1 MASLFWLIGFF
12 VLFFLNVPVMV
23 ALVLSAFFAVVFIIE
38 QNPIITISFVF
49 ESMNS
54 SGLLSAPLFLVLG
67 KLMLAGKTSHVLFDF
82 ANSLVGWMRG
92 GAGAVNVVTSMIFGG
107 MSGSAV
113 ADIAS
118 AGPLEMDMMEKRG
131 YDTTYAAGITAAT
144 AVCSPIIP
152 PSVIMIIYALT
163 AQVSTMQM
171 LLSGLIPGI
180 LVGLLFLALNYVM
193 SVKNNWQPPSKIDF
207 KEIGVQFRHGFF
219 ALLTPIILIG
229 GMMSGWFTPSEV
241 GFVAVGYVIFLE
253 TVIFKTWKDPIHQ
266 LARSSINAMTDSGVI
281 MMIICNAAMGG
292 YILAYD
298 NVPIL
303 VRDYIL
309 SVTTDPFWVMLI
321 ISATIIVLAM
331 FLEIIAIIVIAVPV
345 FYSLALSVGIHP
357 VSFGLIV
364 ILSCSTGYI
373 TPPLGMTMYAL
384 ATVRPDLKI
393 TQIARGAFP
402 FLLCMIGL
410 VFFYICNPEFVLI
423 IFKFMG

>member
-1 MASLFWLIGFF
+1 MASLVWLIGFF
-12 VLFFLNVPVMV
+12 VLFFLNVPIMV
-23 ALVLSAFFAVVFIIE
+23 ALVLSAFFPIVFIIE

-54 SGLLSAPLFLVLG
+54 AGLLSAPLFLVLG
-67 KLMLAGKTSHVLFDF
+67 KLMLAGKTSQVLFDF

-118 AGPLEMDMMEKRG
+118 TGPLEMEMMEKRG

-152 PSVIMIIYALT
+152 PSVIMIVYALT
-163 AQVSTMQM
+163 AQVSTIQM

-180 LVGLLFLALNYVM
+180 LMGLIFMAINHYM
-193 SVKNNWQPPSKIDF
+193 SVKHNWQPPSKI
-207 KEIGVQFRHGFF
+207 EIREILQHFRHGFF
-219 ALLTPIILIG
+219 ALMAPIVLIG
-229 GMMSGWFTPSEV
+229 GMLSGWFTPSEV
-241 GFVAVGYVIFLE
+241 GFVAVAYVIFLE
-253 TVIFKTWKDPIHQ
+253 VVIFKSWGNPLQQIS
-266 LARSSINAMTDSGVI
+266 RSCIDAMTNSGVI

-292 YILAYD
+292 FILSYD

-303 VRDYIL
+303 VKDYIL
-309 SVTTDPFWVMLI
+309 SVTTNPFWVMLI
-321 ISATIIVLAM
+321 ISATCVLLAC

-345 FYSLALSVGIHP
+345 FYSLGLSVGIDP

-364 ILSCSTGYI
+364 ILSCATGYI

-393 TQIARGAFP
+393 MQIARGAFP
-402 FLLCMIGL
+402 FLLGMIAL
-410 VFFYICNPEFVLI
+410 IFFYLIYPEFVLV